1 MDGDIRL
8 YLLFQFISE
17 MKISFCKTRY
27 CGINLIW
34 VNDSCERKIE
44 LWWTECSIFFSQDN
58 NFASGISSRTFERWN
73 ILYPQMPK
81 MKVETVSVKI
91 MLIFEV
97 VNKSTLTH
105 FILVPSFLLKCTVV
119 TPHRCRSSWW
129 YSYSDYDHWK
139 IVRTITKDE
148 LG

>member
-1 MDGDIRL
+1 MIVVNVRLNYDGQNVQ
-8 YLLFQFISE
+8 YF
-17 MKISFCKTRY
+17 
-27 CGINLIW
+27 
-34 VNDSCERKIE
+34 V
-44 LWWTECSIFFSQDN
+44 SQDN

-139 IVRTITKDE
+139 NSQNNYQRWTRLTGIGDNVSDFYVDGTEWMRRQTCQRC
-148 LG
+148 LSL